1 MSKLLSLARVLTAML
16 LAVFV
21 LAGLSVP
28 AQAATVPVASVA
40 VPQNSGTGQRV
51 VYSDTAQRIWLVRAD
66 GAVDRTYRVSGK
78 RNTPRPG
85 TYRVF
90 SKSEK
95 AFSTGGVTMRYMVR
109 FTHGRTMAIGFHD
122 IPRDRR
128 GRPLQTAA
136 QLGSYRS
143 HGCVR
148 QLASDAR
155 YLYGWAKIGTKVV
168 VVR

>member
-1 MSKLLSLARVLTAML
+1 MSELTHLARVRTAML
-16 LAVFV
+16 LAVLV

-28 AQAATVPVASVA
+28 VQAATAPMATVA

-51 VYSDTAQRIWLVRAD
+51 VYSDTAQRVWLVRDD
-66 GAVDRTYRVSGK
+66 GAIERTYRVSGK

-85 TYRVF
+85 TYQVF

-109 FTHGRTMAIGFHD
+109 FTYGRTMAIGFHD

-143 HGCVR
+143 QGCVR
-148 QLASDAR
+148 QVAADAK
-155 YLYGWAKIGTKVV
+155 YLYDWAKIGTTVV